1 MRTRLLHL
9 VLMARINLLDTRTT
23 RFGDLISN
31 GKIYR
36 VPPFQRD
43 YSWKEENWEDLWQD
57 ILIIYHHPNSSHYM
71 GVLVLQSSGTSDKE
85 FTIIDGQ
92 QRLATLSIVAIA
104 VIEKI
109 QKLVE
114 REEQK
119 EANQERQE
127 ILKRTYL
134 SDRDPRS
141 LRYSSKIILNENNN
155 DFYQSNLI
163 NLRQPLNVR
172 ALAKSNQLLW
182 QAFQYFSNRL
192 GELQEVAQDGEKLAE
207 FLANIIAQKL
217 LFIQINVEDEL
228 NAYTVFE
235 TLNARGIE
243 LSSTDLLKNYLF
255 SLFQGPDD
263 LQEAQRQWRRIINTV
278 QMEKFPEFLRYYLSL
293 QETRVRRER
302 LFKIVREA
310 VKNGQQAFE
319 LLDQLEDYSSLFMAL
334 GNSNDDFW
342 RDNPDNR
349 PYIRELELF
358 RVKQAYP
365 ALFAA
370 YRHFS
375 SENFT
380 RLLKLVCVLSFR
392 YTVVSSLNPN
402 ELETLYNRVAISIM
416 TGEITNPRQIFEAL
430 RSIYVSDD
438 KFSQDFAL
446 LSISTKGQ
454 KRKLVRYI
462 LWKLEIDASE
472 RQDISEDGFSVE
484 HILPESPTDD
494 WRQNFTDSQIEEMV
508 YRLGNLTPLEPDLNR
523 QIGNESY
530 SIKQVAYQQSL
541 YSLARN
547 IVAEDWGANAL
558 ATRQR
563 QLAQRATH
571 IWRADF
577 YCATD

>member
-1 MRTRLLHL
+1 
-9 VLMARINLLDTRTT
+9 MARINLLDTRTT
-23 RFGDLISN
+23 SFGDLIGN

-43 YSWKEENWEDLWQD
+43 YSWDEENWEDLWQD
-57 ILIIYHHPNSSHYM
+57 ILVLHTHSDASHYM
-71 GVLVLQSSGTSDKE
+71 GALVLQGSSTSDKE

-92 QRLATLSIVAIA
+92 QRLATLSIMVIA

-109 QKLVE
+109 QKLVN
-114 REEQK
+114 RGEQK

-163 NLRQPLNVR
+163 NLRSPLNIR
-172 ALAKSNQLLW
+172 SLSKSNQLLW
-182 QAFQYFSNRL
+182 QVFQYFSHHL
-192 GELQEVAQDGEKLAE
+192 EELEEVVQSGEKLAE
-207 FLANIIAQKL
+207 FLTNTIARRL

-278 QMEKFPEFLRYYLSL
+278 QMERFPEFLRYYLNL
-293 QETRVRRER
+293 KQTRVRRER
-302 LFKIVREA
+302 LFKIVRES

-319 LLDQLEDYSSLFMAL
+319 LLDQLENYSSLFIAL
-334 GNSNDDFW
+334 GNANDEFW
-342 RDNPDNR
+342 RDSPENR
-349 PYIRELELF
+349 PYIRELALF

-365 ALFAA
+365 TLFIA
-370 YRHFS
+370 YERFS
-375 SENFT
+375 PENFT
-380 RLLKLVCVLSFR
+380 RLLKLVGVLSFR

-402 ELETLYNRVAISIM
+402 ELETLYNKVAISISQ
-416 TGEITNPRQIFEAL
+416 GEITTPKQVFEHL
-430 RSIYVSDD
+430 RSVYVSDE
-438 KFSQDFAL
+438 KFLQDFSL
-446 LSISTKGQ
+446 FSIATKGQ
-454 KRKLVRYI
+454 KKKLARYI
-462 LWKLEIDASE
+462 LCKLET
-472 RQDISEDGFSVE
+472 DISHLEVNEDSFSIE
-484 HILPESPTDD
+484 HILPESPNRE
-494 WRQNFTDSQIEEMV
+494 WRQNFTDTQIEEMV
-508 YRLGNLTPLEPDLNR
+508 YRLGNLTPLEPSLNR
-523 QIGNESY
+523 QVGNELY
-530 SIKQVAYQQSL
+530 SIKQEAYQQSVYQL
-541 YSLARN
+541 TQN
-547 IVAEDWGANAL
+547 ILAEDWTPDTL

-563 QLAQRATH
+563 HLAQRAIH
-571 IWRADF
+571 IWRSDF
-577 YCATD
+577 LG

>member
-1 MRTRLLHL
+1 
-9 VLMARINLLDTRTT
+9 MARINLLDTRTT
-23 RFGDLISN
+23 SFGDLIGN

-43 YSWKEENWEDLWQD
+43 YSWNEENWEDLWQD
-57 ILIIYHHPNSSHYM
+57 ILMLHTNPDSSHYM
-71 GVLVLQSSGTSDKE
+71 GALVLQSSSASDKE
-85 FTIIDGQ
+85 STIIDGQ
-92 QRLATLSIVAIA
+92 QRLATLSIIAIA

-127 ILKRTYL
+127 ILRRTYL

-163 NLRQPLNVR
+163 NLRKPLNTR
-172 ALAKSNQLLW
+172 SLSKSNQLLW
-182 QAFQYFSNRL
+182 QAFQYFSNQL
-192 GELQEVAQDGEKLAE
+192 GELEEVVRSGEKLAE
-207 FLANIIAQKL
+207 FLTDTIAQRL

-293 QETRVRRER
+293 QQTRVRRER
-302 LFKIVREA
+302 LFKIVRES

-319 LLDQLEDYSSLFMAL
+319 LLDRLENYSSLFVTL
-334 GNSNDDFW
+334 SNSNDEFW
-342 RDNPDNR
+342 RDAPENR
-349 PYIRELELF
+349 LYIRELELF

-365 ALFAA
+365 TLFTA
-370 YRHFS
+370 YERFS
-375 SENFT
+375 PENFT

-402 ELETLYNRVAISIM
+402 ELETLYNKVAISI
-416 TGEITNPRQIFEAL
+416 TNGEITNPRQVFDNL
-430 RSIYVSDD
+430 RSVYVSDE
-438 KFSQDFAL
+438 KFLQDFSL

-454 KRKLVRYI
+454 KKKLVRYI
-462 LWKLEIDASE
+462 LCKLEADASNIE
-472 RQDISEDGFSVE
+472 VNEDSFSIE
-484 HILPESPTDD
+484 HILPESPSSD
-494 WRQNFTDSQIEEMV
+494 WRQNFTDTQIEEMV
-508 YRLGNLTPLEPDLNR
+508 YRIGNLTPLEPHLNR
-523 QIGNESY
+523 QVGNELY
-530 SIKQVAYQQSL
+530 PIKREVYQQSVYKL
-541 YSLARN
+541 TQDILAEEWTPN
-547 IVAEDWGANAL
+547 TL
-558 ATRQR
+558 TTRQR
-563 QLAQRATH
+563 HLAQRATH
-571 IWRADF
+571 IWRSDF
-577 YCATD
+577 PL

>member
-1 MRTRLLHL
+1 
-9 VLMARINLLDTRTT
+9 MARINLLDTRTT
-23 RFGDLISN
+23 SFGDLIGN

-43 YSWKEENWEDLWQD
+43 YSWDEENWEDLWQD
-57 ILIIYHHPNSSHYM
+57 ILVLHTHSDASHYM
-71 GVLVLQSSGTSDKE
+71 GALVLQGSSTSDKE

-92 QRLATLSIVAIA
+92 QRLATLSIMVIA

-109 QKLVE
+109 QKLVN
-114 REEQK
+114 RGEQK

-163 NLRQPLNVR
+163 NLRSPLNIR
-172 ALAKSNQLLW
+172 SLSKSNQLLW
-182 QAFQYFSNRL
+182 QVFQYFSHHL
-192 GELQEVAQDGEKLAE
+192 EELEEVVQSGEKLAE
-207 FLANIIAQKL
+207 FLTNTIARRL

-278 QMEKFPEFLRYYLSL
+278 QMEHFPEFLRYYLNL
-293 QETRVRRER
+293 KQTRVRRER
-302 LFKIVREA
+302 LFKIVRES

-319 LLDQLEDYSSLFMAL
+319 LLDQLEKYSSLFIAL
-334 GNSNDDFW
+334 GNANDEFW
-342 RDNPDNR
+342 RDAPENR
-349 PYIRELELF
+349 PHIRELALF

-365 ALFAA
+365 TLFIA
-370 YRHFS
+370 YERFS
-375 SENFT
+375 PENFT
-380 RLLKLVCVLSFR
+380 RLLKLVGVLSFR

-402 ELETLYNRVAISIM
+402 ELETLYNKVAISISQ
-416 TGEITNPRQIFEAL
+416 GEITTPKQVFERL
-430 RSIYVSDD
+430 RSVYVSDE
-438 KFSQDFAL
+438 KFLQDFSL
-446 LSISTKGQ
+446 FSIATKGQ
-454 KRKLVRYI
+454 KKKLARYI
-462 LWKLEIDASE
+462 LCKLET
-472 RQDISEDGFSVE
+472 DISHLEVNEDSFSIE
-484 HILPESPTDD
+484 HILPESPNRE
-494 WRQNFTDSQIEEMV
+494 WRQNFTDTQIEEMV
-508 YRLGNLTPLEPDLNR
+508 YRLGNLTPLEPSLNR
-523 QIGNESY
+523 QVGNELY
-530 SIKQVAYQQSL
+530 SIKQEAYQQSVYQL
-541 YSLARN
+541 TQN
-547 IVAEDWGANAL
+547 ILAEDWTPDTL

-563 QLAQRATH
+563 HLAQRAIH
-571 IWRADF
+571 IWRSDF
-577 YCATD
+577 LG

>member
-1 MRTRLLHL
+1 
-9 VLMARINLLDTRTT
+9 MARINLLDTRTT
-23 RFGDLISN
+23 SFGDLIGN

-57 ILIIYHHPNSSHYM
+57 ILIIYSNPDSSHYM
-71 GVLVLQSSGTSDKE
+71 GAIVLQSSGTSDKE

-114 REEQK
+114 REK
-119 EANQERQE
+119 HKAANQERQE

-163 NLRQPLNVR
+163 NLRQPLNIR
-172 ALAKSNQLLW
+172 ALSKSNQLLW
-182 QAFQYFSNRL
+182 QAFQYFSNHL
-192 GELQEVAQDGEKLAE
+192 EELQAIVQDGERLAE
-207 FLANIIAQKL
+207 FLTNAVAQRL

-263 LQEAQRQWRRIINTV
+263 LQEAQRQWRRIVNTV

-302 LFKIVREA
+302 LFKIVRES
-310 VKNGQQAFE
+310 VKDGQQAFE
-319 LLDQLEDYSSLFMAL
+319 LLDQLENYSSLFIAL
-334 GNSNDDFW
+334 SNSNDDFW
-342 RDNPDNR
+342 RDNPENR
-349 PYIRELELF
+349 SYIRELELF

-365 ALFAA
+365 TLFAA
-370 YRHFS
+370 YKKFS
-375 SENFT
+375 SDNFT

-416 TGEITNPRQIFEAL
+416 NAETTNPRQVFDAL
-430 RSIYVSDD
+430 RSVYVSDE
-438 KFSQDFAL
+438 KFLQDFSL
-446 LSISTKGQ
+446 LSISTRGQ

-484 HILPESPTDD
+484 HILPESPTND
-494 WRQNFTDSQIEEMV
+494 WRRTFTDSQLEEMV
-508 YRLGNLTPLEPDLNR
+508 YRIGNLTPLEPNLNR
-523 QIGNESY
+523 QVGNGSY
-530 SIKQVAYQQSL
+530 SIKQEAYQQSV
-541 YSLARN
+541 YKLAQN
-547 IVAEDWGANAL
+547 ILAEEWVADVL

-571 IWRADF
+571 IWRSDF
-577 YCATD
+577 CS

>member
-1 MRTRLLHL
+1 
-9 VLMARINLLDTRTT
+9 MARINLLDTRTT
-23 RFGDLISN
+23 SFGDLIGN
-31 GKIYR
+31 GKTYR
-36 VPPFQRD
+36 VPSFQRD
-43 YSWKEENWEDLWQD
+43 YSWDEENWEDLWQD
-57 ILIIYHHPNSSHYM
+57 ILVLHNNPDSSHYM
-71 GVLVLQSSGTSDKE
+71 GALVLQNSSASDKE

-92 QRLATLSIVAIA
+92 QRLATLSIIAIA

-114 REEQK
+114 QEEQK

-127 ILKRTYL
+127 ILRRTYL

-163 NLRQPLNVR
+163 NLRRPLNIR
-172 ALAKSNQLLW
+172 SLSKSNQLLW

-192 GELQEVAQDGEKLAE
+192 EELSEVILSGEKLAE
-207 FLANIIAQKL
+207 FLTNIIARRL

-278 QMEKFPEFLRYYLSL
+278 QMEKFPEFLRYYLSMKH
-293 QETRVRRER
+293 TRVRRER
-302 LFKIVREA
+302 LFKIIRES

-319 LLDQLEDYSSLFMAL
+319 LLDRLENYSSLFVAL
-334 GNSNDDFW
+334 GNSNDEFW
-342 RDNPDNR
+342 RDAPKNR
-349 PYIRELELF
+349 PYLRELELF

-365 ALFAA
+365 TLFTA
-370 YRHFS
+370 YERFS
-375 SENFT
+375 PENFT
-380 RLLKLVCVLSFR
+380 RLLKLVCVISFR
-392 YTVVSSLNPN
+392 YTFVSSLNPN
-402 ELETLYNRVAISIM
+402 ELETLYNKVAISIAS
-416 TGEITNPRQIFEAL
+416 GEITNLRQVFDNL
-430 RSIYVSDD
+430 RPVHVSDE
-438 KFSQDFAL
+438 KFLQDFSL

-454 KRKLVRYI
+454 KKKLVRYV
-462 LWKLEIDASE
+462 LCKLEADASHIE
-472 RQDISEDGFSVE
+472 VDEDSFSIE
-484 HILPESPTDD
+484 HILPESPSSE
-494 WRQNFTDSQIEEMV
+494 WRQNFTDTQIEEMV
-508 YRLGNLTPLEPDLNR
+508 YRIGNLTPLEPSLNR
-523 QIGNESY
+523 QVGNQLY
-530 SIKQVAYQQSL
+530 PIKREVYQQSVYTL
-541 YSLARN
+541 TQNILAEEWTPN
-547 IVAEDWGANAL
+547 TL

-563 QLAQRATH
+563 HLAQRATH

-577 YCATD
+577 L